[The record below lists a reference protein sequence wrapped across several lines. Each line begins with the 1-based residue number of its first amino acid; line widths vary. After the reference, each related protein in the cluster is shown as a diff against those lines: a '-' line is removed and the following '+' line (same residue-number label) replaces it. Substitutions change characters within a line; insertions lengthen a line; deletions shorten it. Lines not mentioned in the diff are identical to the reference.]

1 MKLFYKKD
9 KENALKAYK
18 KALELD
24 DSSKSAKK
32 MIQKLESI
40 K

>member
-1 MKLFYKKD
+1 MQDLKAC

-24 DSSKSAKK
+24 PDSKSAKA
-32 MIQKLESI
+32 MIQKI
-40 K
+40 KNIK